1 MVLLIRAWIV
11 VAIAGCSGDTIVS
24 DETGSTSTGKTGDVL
39 EVTLEGNISLETPEM
54 TVDIYETAAADPVP
68 VQVLIV
74 GGRGPDNWQAMFG
87 LDLSMITTGAE
98 VEVEVLQGPLA
109 VGNGTVRKFP
119 SNPEVDNYESILASA
134 GTIRV
139 ALETSRPMVT
149 GTVQVEPKDL
159 SAVLRG
165 RFQVRCFKAG
175 ADATS
180 FALDDSFSSPFCQQF
195 AAWKP

>member
-1 MVLLIRAWIV
+1 
-11 VAIAGCSGDTIVS
+11 
-24 DETGSTSTGKTGDVL
+24 VL

-165 RFQVRCFKAG
+165 ASRYAASRQVPTRRPSRS
-175 ADATS
+175 TIRS
-180 FALDDSFSSPFCQQF
+180 PPHFASSLRPGSLKVDQRST
-195 AAWKP
+195 WMT